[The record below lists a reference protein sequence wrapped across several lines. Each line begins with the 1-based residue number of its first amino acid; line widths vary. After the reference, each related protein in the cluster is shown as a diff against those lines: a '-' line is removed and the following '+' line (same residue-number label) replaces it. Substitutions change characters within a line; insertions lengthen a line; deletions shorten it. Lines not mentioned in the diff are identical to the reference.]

1 MAETMGETPKPPAV
15 ETAAPATPE
24 PTGETPAELK
34 ARLETMATAL
44 REANKESASRRKRL
58 DELEAAEKSRADAAL
73 SETERTAKE
82 AAELKAKVKDLERR
96 EMVRSVADK
105 VGLPPALAARL
116 RGETPEEVEA
126 DAKALLELIPT
137 KSKASI
143 NPTNPSQDGTQ
154 SETFEQQHARWKT
167 GGQVV
172 NPFAGGGV
180 VWPHR
185 DIPD

>member
-1 MAETMGETPKPPAV
+1 MPDIQGETPKPTVA
-15 ETAAPATPE
+15 ETATPPVPE

-44 REANKESASRRKRL
+44 REANKEAASRRKRL

-126 DAKALLELIPT
+126 DAKALLELIP
-137 KSKASI
+137 KNKPVI
-143 NPTNPSQDGTQ
+143 NPTNPGAGATD
-154 SETFEQQHARWKT
+154 ETFEQRHVKWKES
-167 GGQVV
+167 GQIA
-172 NPFAGGGV
+172 NPFTGGGV
-180 VWPHR
+180 DWSR
-185 DIPD
+185 TQKPD